1 MVECFADAAPEDT
14 VLVSVIDMDGLKY
27 INDTFGHKEGDYGIR
42 LVSTSVSAAA
52 EQNEICVRAGGDE
65 FYLIGIGSYD
75 ENAGQRKIERFT
87 GILTEKTTKTEKP
100 FPITA
105 SIGCAL
111 HKIGSLTNIDDV
123 LLEADEAMYK
133 YKILRKKHR
142 Q

>member
-1 MVECFADAAPEDT
+1 MISGTPAANSVDLIRSIIEPE
-14 VLVSVIDMDGLKY
+14 
-27 INDTFGHKEGDYGIR
+27 
-42 LVSTSVSAAA
+42 A

-87 GILTEKTTKTEKP
+87 GILAEKTTKTEKP